1 METTPHLFGQ
11 LPSGEKVY
19 ELTIQNPQGF
29 RVGILTFGGAITAI
43 YAKNAKGHRE
53 NVVLCYETLE
63 DYLVNPPYLGVTV
76 GRTAGRIKNG
86 QFDLD
91 GKGIQLENSINPSA
105 LHGGIH
111 GLHRVNWS
119 IEDHREDQATLI
131 YVDEAGEG
139 KTPGTLTI
147 EAQYQVLEE
156 DTLVITYRAMTDEK
170 TYVNVANHSYF
181 NLSGKPDQTIL
192 NHHLKMT
199 AYDYAPVDV
208 DSVPLEDTKTV
219 IGSPFDFTEGTV
231 LNIAVLAD
239 HEQIKRCKGID
250 HPFELSRAPEQ
261 IILEDPVS
269 GRRMAV
275 STDQPYV
282 IVYSGNFL
290 AEATVPSGK
299 TFPKH
304 GGICFETQDVPD
316 APNRKDFKG
325 KWLEPGEVY
334 RHETEYTFSLC
345 ENE

>member
-1 METTPHLFGQ
+1 MNTTPHLFGQ

-43 YAKNAKGHRE
+43 YAADAKGHRE
-53 NVVLCYETLE
+53 NVVLGYETLE
-63 DYLVNPPYLGVTV
+63 DYLENPPYLGVTV

-86 QFDLD
+86 YFDLD
-91 GKGIQLENSINPSA
+91 GKGIQLENSTNPSA

-111 GLHRVNWS
+111 GLHRVNWA

-131 YVDEAGEG
+131 YADEAGEG

-156 DTLVITYRAMTDEK
+156 DTLVITYRAMTDER

-181 NLSGKPDQTIL
+181 NLSGKDNETIL
-192 NHHLKMT
+192 NHRLKMT
-199 AYDYAPVDV
+199 AYDYAPVDSESIPLA
-208 DSVPLEDTKTV
+208 DLESVS
-219 IGSPFDFTEGTV
+219 GSPFDFTEG
-231 LNIAVLAD
+231 AVLSEAVLSD
-239 HEQIKRCKGID
+239 HQQIKGCRGID
-250 HPFELSRAPEQ
+250 HPFKLSRAPEQ
-261 IILEDPVS
+261 IILDDPTS
-269 GRRMAV
+269 GRRLAIN
-275 STDQPYV
+275 TDQPYV

-304 GGICFETQDVPD
+304 SGICFETQDIPD
-316 APNRKDFKG
+316 APNREDFKG

-334 RHETEYTFSLC
+334 RHETEYIFTTS
-345 ENE
+345 EK